1 LEITKPRRDLM
12 GRSPIDYNH
21 YHNHPKAMP
30 TKPVRHRFTVE
41 EYHKI
46 GEAQVL
52 RDRTELIEGEILEMS
67 PIGLLHA
74 ACVSYLSRLFVLRLP
89 AIADV
94 RSQNPIVLDNLS
106 EPQPDLAIVNYRDDF
121 YKGGHPTPKDIL
133 LLIEVSDTTLKFD
146 REVKIPLYAA
156 SGITEVWI
164 MNLLD
169 QVIEAYRHPE
179 VDGYQTVRQYQ
190 KGKTLSISALEGVT
204 VSVDEIFKF

>member
-1 LEITKPRRDLM
+1 
-12 GRSPIDYNH
+12 
-21 YHNHPKAMP
+21 MP
-30 TKPVRHRFTVE
+30 TIPVRHRFTVE

-52 RDRTELIEGEILEMS
+52 QDRTELIAGEILEMS

-74 ACVSYLSRLFVLRLP
+74 ACVSYLSRFFLLRLP
-89 AIADV
+89 SIADV

-121 YKGGHPTPKDIL
+121 YKVGHPTPKDIF

-156 SGITEVWI
+156 SGIPEVWI
-164 MNLLD
+164 LNLLD
-169 QVIEAYRHPE
+169 RVIEVYRHPE
-179 VDGYQTVRQYQ
+179 SQEYQTVQQYHQ
-190 KGKTLSISALEGVT
+190 GETLSICALEGVT
-204 VSVDEIFKF
+204 VSANEIFKF